1 MIIPVNV
8 PLDGKE
14 TTVKLTLMSVFH
26 HLAKMEE
33 PAKMELVSKE
43 KLHNNVEL
51 IHLPISARYTCECL
65 PGYYG
70 ENCEMDV
77 DECNSYPCE
86 NGATCVDL
94 NNDYKCQCVDGFAGK
109 NCEIDINDCEVCRT

>member
-1 MIIPVNV
+1 MLYPSI
-8 PLDGKE
+8 LKYL
-14 TTVKLTLMSVFH
+14 K
-26 HLAKMEE
+26 
-33 PAKMELVSKE
+33 
-43 KLHNNVEL
+43 
-51 IHLPISARYTCECL
+51 ISARYSCECL

-109 NCEIDINDCEVCRT
+109 NCEIDINDCEVSTT